1 MSRIKET
8 WEKMKAN
15 HEEGKKNPNR
25 EDLKEK
31 HKLLVLPRWLHFKKE
46 RGYMDY
52 IAIGAASALLCNVN
66 L

>member
-8 WEKMKAN
+8 WEKLKAD
-15 HEEGKKNPNR
+15 HEERRKNPIR

-31 HKLLVLPRWLHFKKE
+31 PKLLVLPRWLHFKKE
-46 RGYMDY
+46 RGYLDY
-52 IAIGAASALLCNVN
+52 IAIGAASALICNVN